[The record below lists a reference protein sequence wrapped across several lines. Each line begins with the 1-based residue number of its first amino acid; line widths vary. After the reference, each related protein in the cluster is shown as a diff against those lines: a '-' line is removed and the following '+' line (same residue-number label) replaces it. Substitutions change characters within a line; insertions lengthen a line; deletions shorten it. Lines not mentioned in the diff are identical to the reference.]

1 MRNVRKDPYAI
12 CEQRR
17 PRWACASVQSAL
29 DSLCSSTFTTIYIDS
44 VSRPCKP
51 RSACA
56 NAQADLGLRCP
67 PLHKDLFRIL
77 RIIRNTFDTIG
88 MLCFVIT
95 DFAGSLFFLLF
106 VKWISLMFSLHCRL
120 RSLRNLYISLS
131 VRKRTFGYVRPA
143 KIQVSLHI
151 HTVWSEPSLGAFLD
165 SQGCIVSSSGQRR
178 LWSDCADAQAYLSLR
193 WAHVRRY
200 CFDIEALMIMP
211 NVREDITEEETI
223 DNLIYYAAV

>member
-29 DSLCSSTFTTIYIDS
+29 DSLCSSTYTTIYIDS
-44 VSRPCKP
+44 VSGTCKP

-106 VKWISLMFSLHCRL
+106 VKWISLMFSLRCRL

-131 VRKRTFGYVRPA
+131 VRKRTFGHVRPA
-143 KIQVSLHI
+143 KVQISLRI
-151 HTVWSEPSLGAFLD
+151 CTVWSESSLDAFWIAKDAKFLHADNSD
-165 SQGCIVSSSGQRR
+165 SDQTARMRSLIWDFVGRMSEGTVLTLR
-178 LWSDCADAQAYLSLR
+178 LLW
-193 WAHVRRY
+193 
-200 CFDIEALMIMP
+200 
-211 NVREDITEEETI
+211 
-223 DNLIYYAAV
+223 